1 MPGTVGNIRTG
12 PGWLYYNLNL
22 TAPEPTNLTT
32 PWATV
37 DAGWLAPGY
46 TEEGHE
52 VTYSP
57 SFEGIEVA
65 EEKLPVDY
73 EQASA
78 ELSMAFSL
86 AEITAENMAMA
97 WNGGSIVIS
106 GAGAN
111 QIKTFEPPDIN
122 ADAIEIKLGWEAFN
136 GKERYVFRRCLQ
148 VGDVAIA
155 RRKAP
160 NKALI
165 PMSFRCMVPSAGV
178 RPFKHLLSFPA

>member
-1 MPGTVGNIRTG
+1 MPGTVGNIRVG

-22 TAPEPTNLTT
+22 SAPEPADLTT

-57 SFEGIEVA
+57 SFESIEVA

-73 EQASA
+73 ESGAA

-86 AEITAENMAMA
+86 AEITAENMSLA

-106 GAGAN
+106 GAGASR
-111 QIKTFEPPDIN
+111 IKTFEPNDETV
-122 ADAIEIKLGWEAFN
+122 DALEIKLGWEAFN

-165 PMSFRCMVPSAGV
+165 PMSFRCMKPLTGAK
-178 RPFKHLLSFPA
+178 PFKHIISYPA

>member
-1 MPGTVGNIRTG
+1 MPGTIGNIRVG
-12 PGWLYYNLNL
+12 PGWLYYNLDL
-22 TAPEPTNLTT
+22 DAPEPADLTT
-32 PWATV
+32 AWATV
-37 DAGWLAPGY
+37 DSGWLAPGY

-78 ELSMAFSL
+78 ELTIAFSL
-86 AEITAENMAMA
+86 AEVTAENMSLA
-97 WNGGSIVIS
+97 WNGGDITVS
-106 GAGAN
+106 GTGADR
-111 QIKTFEPPDIN
+111 IKTFEPLDI
-122 ADAIEIKLGWEAFN
+122 DDDPIEIKIGWESFRGN
-136 GKERYVFRRCLQ
+136 ERYVFRRCLQ

-165 PMSFRCMVPSAGV
+165 PMSFRAMKPLAGGK
-178 RPFKHLLSFPA
+178 PFKHILAYPE